1 MYRRKQ
7 CTEGS
12 SVQKAVVTSVQKEA
26 VYRRKQFT
34 EGSSDQCTKGS
45 SLQKEAVTSVQKE
58 AVYRKKQCTE
68 GSSVRKE
75 AVYRRKQCTE
85 GSSDQCTEGSSVQ
98 KEAMYRR
105 KQCSEGSSVQKE
117 AVYRRKQFTEVVT
130 SVQKEAVYRSSEQ
143 RTEGS
148 NVPRHVAGWCRTGD
162 LTHVRRCRPEEGH
175 DDMVEHQGNIVESQ
189 QDQQTKLVAILST
202 ECCYQTIQVL
212 KLHDELSVSRLFT
225 RNPEIQKEKELSY

>member
-1 MYRRKQ
+1 M
-7 CTEGS
+7 
-12 SVQKAVVTSVQKEA
+12 TSVQKEA

-34 EGSSDQCTKGS
+34 EGSSNQH
-45 SLQKEAVTSVQKE
+45 
-58 AVYRKKQCTE
+58 
-68 GSSVRKE
+68 
-75 AVYRRKQCTE
+75 
-85 GSSDQCTEGSSVQ
+85 TEGSSVQ

-117 AVYRRKQFTEVVT
+117 AVYR
-130 SVQKEAVYRSSEQ
+130 SSEQ

-148 NVPRHVAGWCRTGD
+148 SVPRHVAGWCRTGD

>member
-1 MYRRKQ
+1 MFGRKQ

-34 EGSSDQCTKGS
+34 EGSSDQCT
-45 SLQKEAVTSVQKE
+45 
-58 AVYRKKQCTE
+58 E
-68 GSSVRKE
+68 GS
-75 AVYRRKQCTE
+75 
-85 GSSDQCTEGSSVQ
+85 
-98 KEAMYRR
+98 
-105 KQCSEGSSVQKE
+105 
-117 AVYRRKQFTEVVT
+117 

-148 NVPRHVAGWCRTGD
+148 SVPRHVAGWCRTGD